1 MGKAVAS
8 ANKAHAKAAQK
19 LDQAVLAAAV
29 RVHDSDLVDA
39 MVAAQEARQG
49 LTARQAAKPRA
60 TESRQGRLK
69 LRRSSL
75 TYYDDCRTLPGMAK
89 KSLPRP
95 TEAELELLQILWQ
108 RGPSTVREIHDALGE
123 KKGTGYT
130 TTLKILQ
137 KMTDKGLVQ
146 RDESRRSHVYQA
158 AWQAEHTQRQLVRS
172 LLRRAFGGSPA
183 KLVVQAL
190 SEEKASP
197 DELAEIRTLL
207 DRLEAE
213 QTKRRTP

>member
-1 MGKAVAS
+1 
-8 ANKAHAKAAQK
+8 
-19 LDQAVLAAAV
+19 
-29 RVHDSDLVDA
+29 
-39 MVAAQEARQG
+39 
-49 LTARQAAKPRA
+49 
-60 TESRQGRLK
+60 
-69 LRRSSL
+69 
-75 TYYDDCRTLPGMAK
+75 MAK
-89 KSLPRP
+89 KTLPRP
-95 TEAELELLQILWQ
+95 TEAELELLQVLWQ
-108 RGPSTVREIHDALGE
+108 RGPSTVREIHDAAGG

-158 AWQAEHTQRQLVRS
+158 AWQAEQTQRQLVRS

-190 SEEKASP
+190 SEEKATP

-207 DRLEAE
+207 DRLDEE
-213 QTKRRTP
+213 QTRGRKP

>member
-1 MGKAVAS
+1 LDGKT
-8 ANKAHAKAAQK
+8 HAIA
-19 LDQAVLAAAV
+19 LAAKGV
-29 RVHDSDLVDA
+29 PMVMPRTTTIVVD
-39 MVAAQEARQG
+39 
-49 LTARQAAKPRA
+49 T
-60 TESRQGRLK
+60 
-69 LRRSSL
+69 LRRLS
-75 TYYDDCRTLPGMAK
+75 YIGAMAK

-95 TEAELELLQILWQ
+95 TEAELELLQVLWQ
-108 RGPSTVREIHDALGE
+108 RGPSTVREIHEALSGE
-123 KKGTGYT
+123 KETGYT

-146 RDESRRSHVYQA
+146 RDESRRSHVYRA

-172 LLRRAFGGSPA
+172 LLRRAFGGSAA

-207 DRLEAE
+207 DRLEEE
-213 QTKRRTP
+213 QTRRRKP